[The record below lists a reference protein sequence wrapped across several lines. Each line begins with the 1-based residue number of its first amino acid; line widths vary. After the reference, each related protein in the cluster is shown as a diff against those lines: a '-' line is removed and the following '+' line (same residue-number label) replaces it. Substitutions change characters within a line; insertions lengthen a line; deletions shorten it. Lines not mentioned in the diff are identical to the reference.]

1 MGLDGDGTIPSL
13 MPAQGG
19 TITIIL
25 EGFMGGFLAT
35 AFSYPTAILSALL
48 LVVVFYWLLALV
60 GLVDFESG
68 GIEIDTD
75 AQLDGDAGDIGVLAS
90 YIVAMGLNGV
100 PFSIVVS
107 LLVLISWTITCM
119 AAQWI
124 LPWVPTALISFVVGT
139 FILLFGIAVSIIL
152 TARIVRPL
160 RKLFVSHRAVS
171 NASIVGQTCK
181 VLTGSVTE
189 KFGRAEVATNGASI
203 NIRVW
208 AQSPNALAKGSTARI
223 IEYESDTGR
232 YLIAPEL

>member
-1 MGLDGDGTIPSL
+1 MGD
-13 MPAQGG
+13 
-19 TITIIL
+19 
-25 EGFMGGFLAT
+25 FLAT

-48 LVVVFYWLLALV
+48 LVVVFYWLLALI
-60 GLVDFESG
+60 GLVDFESSD
-68 GIEIDTD
+68 IDIDIDTD
-75 AQLDGDAGDIGVLAS
+75 AQLDGDVGDISVLAS
-90 YIVAMGLNGV
+90 YMVAMGLNGV

-124 LPWVPTALISFVVGT
+124 LPWVPTAQLSFLVGT
-139 FILLFGIAVSIIL
+139 AILLLGIALAIIL

-160 RKLFVSHRAVS
+160 RKLFVSHNAVS
-171 NASIVGQTCK
+171 NASVVGQTCK

-208 AQSPNALAKGSTARI
+208 ATGPNALARGSTARI
-223 IEYESDTGR
+223 LDYEAASGR
-232 YLIAPEL
+232 YLIAPEP